1 MAMAGEIY
9 ESLHIISL
17 VINRRQDI
25 ALVRAKAKLLA
36 HAARSPRLLVTQV
49 ATAASEMSRL
59 LWQKYGGGKAELAII
74 HSCGPDD
81 RTGIELLFE
90 GRKPLVSLTGWERTS
105 TVSPSHIYEEFAA
118 LAPVRGARSVL
129 DSVVLAQGMRG
140 MGTLPVRIKCL
151 KWGLGPAWEELQH
164 IEEQIRRDLFA
175 DTEESYVENLK
186 VKHDEVLKLLREKS
200 ARTRELD
207 RANSELL
214 LMSRSLEEMAEE
226 RTMVEMSLRIA
237 DRIRNPAT
245 VIGGLAN
252 LLAARSRGDEKEL
265 QRLTALK
272 AQAEK
277 LEEAV
282 RDFDQ
287 LAARARNLFQ
297 DENLSDIVNDALSL
311 CVTLGRK
318 KIRPNVL
325 QPDRQVVVRAN
336 RRTLTVALL
345 SILRHAADFTEV
357 GGEVTVKMATHEDR
371 PCITVYYPV
380 KTIATAHEIEDHNL
394 TLNLAG
400 QILAEHQGAVKFQ
413 GKAGT
418 DGLQSIAVCL
428 PLFWREKKSLPKTI
442 PPGRADQPDS
452 S

>member
-25 ALVRAKAKLLA
+25 PLIRTKVKLLA
-36 HAARSPRLLVTQV
+36 HAAGSPRLLVTQV
-49 ATAASEMSRL
+49 ATAASEISRL
-59 LWQKYGGGKAELAII
+59 LWQKYGGGKADFAII
-74 HSCGPDD
+74 HSCGKDD
-81 RTGIELLFE
+81 RTGIELHFE
-90 GRKPLVSLTGWERTS
+90 GRKPFLGGAGGAGINA
-105 TVSPSHIYEEFAA
+105 VSPRHIYEEFAG

-129 DSVVLAQGMRG
+129 DSVILAQGMRG
-140 MGTLPVRIKCL
+140 MGTMPVRIKCV
-151 KWGLGPAWEELQH
+151 KWGLGLAWEELQH
-164 IEEQIRRDLFA
+164 IEDKIRRDLFA

-200 ARTRELD
+200 ARTKELD
-207 RANSELL
+207 RANAELL

-252 LLAARSRGDEKEL
+252 LLAGKCRGEEKEKQQL
-265 QRLTALK
+265 AALK

-287 LAARARNLFQ
+287 LAARARDLFQ
-297 DENLSDIVNDALSL
+297 DEDLAEIVNDAISL

-318 KIRPNVL
+318 KITPKVLRPERKVM
-325 QPDRQVVVRAN
+325 VRAN

-345 SILRHAADFTEV
+345 SILRHAADFTAV
-357 GGEVTVKMATHEDR
+357 GGEVMVKMSLHEDR
-371 PCITVYYPV
+371 PCIAVFYPA

-394 TLNLAG
+394 TLNLAD
-400 QILAEHQGAVKFQ
+400 QILAEHQGAVKFK
-413 GKAGT
+413 GGAGAK
-418 DGLQSIAVCL
+418 GLQSIEICL
-428 PLFWREKKSLPKTI
+428 PLFWRERKSLSGTI
-442 PPGRADQPDS
+442 PLRQAHQANS